1 MKIVL
6 FNIKDRLSI
15 EQQSILSSLGDVSYI
30 KDLNELPIDK
40 LIEIAS
46 GAEIIGV
53 HIFQT

>member
-1 MKIVL
+1 VKIVL